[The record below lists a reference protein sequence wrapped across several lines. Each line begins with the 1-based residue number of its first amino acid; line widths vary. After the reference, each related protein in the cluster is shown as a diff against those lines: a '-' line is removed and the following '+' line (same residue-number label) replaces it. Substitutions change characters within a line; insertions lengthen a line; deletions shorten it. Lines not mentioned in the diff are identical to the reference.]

1 MSELATTVRE
11 ALATLAA
18 GDRAFKRFGAA
29 QHRYELAPPL
39 TTDALMAIEA
49 ALSSTLPEELLLFA
63 VDVGS
68 GGAGP
73 GYGWIPIARAATFMV
88 RAPSKIGETAWDS
101 MLWTRALPVAH
112 LGCGYVAIIPL
123 DGRARGEVWLDARAI
138 GLLAPIYQT
147 FSAAYLAWIDR
158 LARGSLPDGYVA
170 AGACA
175 FASALSGYLG
185 VMERRLGLPE
195 TTLAG
200 DQLREVLG
208 QLGPGAIEIAAESST
223 IFAAGDRVDPC
234 LVCAHLI
241 ETLAADGLRRDV
253 VAPGVPPLPSR

>member
-1 MSELATTVRE
+1 VSELANTVRE

-18 GDRAFKRFGAA
+18 GDRSFKRFGAA
-29 QHRYELAPPL
+29 HHRYELAPPL
-39 TTDALMAIEA
+39 DADALT
-49 ALSSTLPEELLLFA
+49 ALETALASTLPDEVLLFA
-63 VDVGS
+63 ADVGS

-73 GYGWIPIARAATFMV
+73 GYGWIPVVRAAQYV
-88 RAPSKIGETAWDS
+88 IRAPSKIGATAWDS
-101 MLWTRALPVAH
+101 TLWTRALPIAH
-112 LGCGYVAIIPL
+112 LGCGYVAIVPL
-123 DGRARGEVWLDARAI
+123 DGRARGEVWIDARAI
-138 GLLAPIYQT
+138 ELCAPIHQT
-147 FSAAYLAWIDR
+147 FSACYLAWLDR
-158 LARGSLPDGYVA
+158 LARGTLPDGYVV

-195 TTLAG
+195 AALAG

-208 QLGPGAIEIAAESST
+208 HLGPGAIEIAAEGSR
-223 IFAAGDRVDPC
+223 IFAPGDRVDPC
-234 LVCAHLI
+234 IVCAHLI